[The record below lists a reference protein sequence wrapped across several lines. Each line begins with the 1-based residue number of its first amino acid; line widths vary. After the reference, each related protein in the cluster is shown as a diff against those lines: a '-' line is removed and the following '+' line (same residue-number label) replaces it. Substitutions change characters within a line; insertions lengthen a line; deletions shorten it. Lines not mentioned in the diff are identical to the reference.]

1 MVLII
6 VSTPH
11 LYRIDPPKN
20 LKKEV
25 DQKFWLKR
33 ECLARRVGSFWKVG
47 SIPESWISDI
57 VNVWNTKNKF
67 FSTFFKNE
75 YSQVTFY
82 IMLSM
87 LVFEETTM
95 HVLWDR
101 FWGRFPG
108 RFGWGLGIFYI
119 GGWLPKRGR
128 IILKRGDQTP
138 ALCVNLK

>member
-47 SIPESWISDI
+47 SIPESCISDI

-67 FSTFFKNE
+67 FSAFFKNE
-75 YSQVTFY
+75 YSQLTFLITLIY
-82 IMLSM
+82 TMLSM
-87 LVFEETTM
+87 IIFVKITM
-95 HVLWDR
+95 HVVLTIYKLLLSTC
-101 FWGRFPG
+101 FNLF
-108 RFGWGLGIFYI
+108 
-119 GGWLPKRGR
+119 
-128 IILKRGDQTP
+128 TP
-138 ALCVNLK
+138 TCLNLVQYTFEPCESSI